1 MELIKRCIFKLDAEI
16 FYYCRVHYSVLSF
29 FLQCKERCN
38 DGFIMSTTYQDDSPE
53 CESYDDLFVQ
63 FAVEEENL
71 SSLEK

>member
-1 MELIKRCIFKLDAEI
+1 
-16 FYYCRVHYSVLSF
+16 
-29 FLQCKERCN
+29 
-38 DGFIMSTTYQDDSPE
+38 MSTTYQDDSPE